1 MSKPKK
7 CYFCGK
13 MLREEN
19 MQKHHLNEKVWVW
32 VCEKCHNREHRKRHV
47 FSTKNARKSF
57 KKMAETLNL
66 EELRR
71 ELSVYQP

>member
-1 MSKPKK
+1 
-7 CYFCGK
+7 
-13 MLREEN
+13 